1 MPESAPAPK
10 LRDLRLDFFRGLALL
25 IIFVSHLP
33 DNWLARFKPGAF
45 GFSDSAD
52 IFVFVSGYAAALAYR
67 KIFSRAG
74 FIIGTA
80 RVVKRVAELYACNL
94 GLFFVIAA
102 LCVAGNRYLDTGV
115 NYSDLLNI
123 TYFLNHTQ
131 DALLALY
138 SLRWVPNYFDILTM
152 YMVVLAMLPL
162 LMLLARWHVASA
174 VLASIALY
182 LAVPLFK
189 LELSAEV
196 SFDRPWF
203 FNPFAWQFLFYTGFF
218 LGAGWIKPPPV
229 CRWLTIACAAFV
241 VLSIPLSHFPT
252 FSKFD
257 WLDTLR
263 GLLQP
268 FVDKTNL
275 GILRYVHFLCL
286 AYLSVAVLKGREHV
300 LHRQLAAPVVKAGQQ
315 ALPVFL
321 TGIAMSFMGGMALD
335 VWGRSIPKTLV
346 VNAIGIAL
354 LVLVAIVIAWF
365 KSQPWSGEKRLMK
378 RNLNDEKADGRYT
391 DRVGR
396 ADDSRLRSGTCQG
409 VAAGGAERAQGS
421 PIGC

>member
-1 MPESAPAPK
+1 MTESAPPPK
-10 LRDLRLDFFRGLALL
+10 LRDLRLDFFRGAALL

-52 IFVFVSGYAAALAYR
+52 IFVFVSGYAAALAYS
-67 KIFSRAG
+67 KIFSRSG
-74 FIIGTA
+74 FFIGTA

-102 LCVAGNRYLDTGV
+102 LCIAGNRYLDTGV
-115 NYSDLLNI
+115 DYDDLLNI
-123 TYFLNHTQ
+123 TFFLNHTE
-131 DALLALY
+131 DALLALFA
-138 SLRWVPNYFDILTM
+138 LRWVPNYFDILTM

-162 LMLLARWHVASA
+162 LMLVARWHVAIA
-174 VLASIALY
+174 VLGSIALY

-189 LELSAEV
+189 LELPAEMG
-196 SFDRPWF
+196 FDRPWF

-252 FSKFD
+252 YSSFH

-263 GLLQP
+263 GHLEP

-275 GILRYVHFLCL
+275 GILRWVHFICL
-286 AYLSVAVLKGREHV
+286 AYLAVAVLKGREHV
-300 LHRQLAAPVVKAGQQ
+300 LHRKAGAPFVKTGQQ

-321 TGIAMSFMGGMALD
+321 TGTAMSFMGGMALD
-335 VWGRSIPKTLV
+335 AWGRSIPKTLV

-354 LVLVAIVIAWF
+354 LILAAIVVAWF
-365 KSQPWSGEKRLMK
+365 KSQPWSRDQSLRK
-378 RNLNDEKADGRYT
+378 RNLNDEKADVRSTERLGRT
-391 DRVGR
+391 DDAR
-396 ADDSRLRSGTCQG
+396 SRTGTCPD
-409 VAAGGAERAQGS
+409 VAAGSSERTQGS
-421 PIGC
+421 PVRC

>member
-1 MPESAPAPK
+1 MPDSASAPK

-33 DNWLARFKPGAF
+33 DNWLARYKPGTF

-67 KIFSRAG
+67 KIFSRSG
-74 FIIGTA
+74 FFIGTA

-102 LCVAGNRYLDTGV
+102 LCIAGNRYLDTGV
-115 NYSDLLNI
+115 DYDDLLNI
-123 TYFLNHTQ
+123 TFFLDHTE
-131 DALLALY
+131 DALLALFA
-138 SLRWVPNYFDILTM
+138 LRWVPNYFDILTM

-162 LMLLARWHVASA
+162 LMLLARWHVAAA
-174 VLASIALY
+174 VVGSIGLY
-182 LAVPLFK
+182 LAVPVFK
-189 LELSAEV
+189 LQLPAEV
-196 SFDRPWF
+196 AFDRPWF

-218 LGAGWIKPPPV
+218 LGAGWIKPLPIR
-229 CRWLTIACAAFV
+229 RWLTVACAAFV

-252 FSKFD
+252 YSSFD

-263 GLLQP
+263 GHLEP

-275 GILRYVHFLCL
+275 GILRWVHFLCL
-286 AYLSVAVLKGREHV
+286 AYLAVAVLKGREHV
-300 LHRQLAAPVVKAGQQ
+300 LHRRFAVPVVKAGQQ

-321 TGIAMSFMGGMALD
+321 TGTAMSFMGGMALD

-346 VNAIGIAL
+346 VNAAGIAL
-354 LVLVAIVIAWF
+354 LVLAAIMVAWF
-365 KSQPWSGEKRLMK
+365 KSQPWSGDKSLRK
-378 RNLNDEKADGRYT
+378 RNLNDEKADGRCT
-391 DRVGR
+391 DHVGR
-396 ADDSRLRSGTCQG
+396 ADDSRSWAGPCPD
-409 VAAGGAERAQGS
+409 VAAGGTEGAQGR

>member
-1 MPESAPAPK
+1 MPDNSSPPK

-33 DNWLARFKPGAF
+33 DNWLARYKPGAF

-52 IFVFVSGYAAALAYR
+52 IFVFVSGYAAALAYS
-67 KIFSRAG
+67 KIFSRSG
-74 FIIGTA
+74 FFIGTA
-80 RVVKRVAELYACNL
+80 RVVKRVVELYACNL

-102 LCVAGNRYLDTGV
+102 LCIAGNRYLDTGV
-115 NYSDLLNI
+115 DYDDLLNI
-123 TYFLNHTQ
+123 TFFLNHTE
-131 DALLALY
+131 DALLALFA
-138 SLRWVPNYFDILTM
+138 LRWVPNYFDILTM

-162 LMLLARWHVASA
+162 MMLVARWHVAIA
-174 VLASIALY
+174 VLGSIALY

-189 LELSAEV
+189 LELPAEMG
-196 SFDRPWF
+196 FDRPWF

-241 VLSIPLSHFPT
+241 ILSIPLSHFPT
-252 FSKFD
+252 YSSFR

-263 GLLQP
+263 GLIEP
-268 FVDKTNL
+268 FVAKTNL
-275 GILRYVHFLCL
+275 GILRWVHFLCL
-286 AYLSVAVLKGREHV
+286 AYLAVAVLKGREQV
-300 LHRQLAAPVVKAGQQ
+300 LHRRFAAPIVKAGQQ

-321 TGIAMSFMGGMALD
+321 TGTAMSFMGGMALD

-346 VNAIGIAL
+346 VNAIGIVL
-354 LVLVAIVIAWF
+354 LVLAAVVVAWF
-365 KSQPWSGEKRLMK
+365 KSQPWSGEKKPRK
-378 RNLNDEKADGRYT
+378 RDLKDEKADGRYT
-391 DRVGR
+391 DRLGR
-396 ADDSRLRSGTCQG
+396 ADDSRSWAGTCPD
-409 VAAGGAERAQGS
+409 VAAGSSERTQSS